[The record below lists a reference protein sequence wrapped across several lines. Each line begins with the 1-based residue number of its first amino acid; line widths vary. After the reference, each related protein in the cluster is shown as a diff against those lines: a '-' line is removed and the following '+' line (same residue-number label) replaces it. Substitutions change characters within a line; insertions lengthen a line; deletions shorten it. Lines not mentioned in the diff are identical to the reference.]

1 MKTAVFMGIIF
12 YSFTLLIH
20 FLIISKSIPF
30 TWVNGG
36 RSESFAEQLPITVIN
51 IVISIIGVV
60 FTLIVG
66 GIKLYKYKRVITV
79 ICWFFVVLWSVGFI
93 QQLFGTPFEKMVCSL
108 VLLIG
113 VISNLRMAIEK
124 NSPSKKPKWA
134 SWEVRLSPAACM
146 AFFH

>member
-12 YSFTLLIH
+12 YSLTILIH

-36 RSESFAEQLPITVIN
+36 RSESFAEQLPISVVN
-51 IVISIIGVV
+51 ILFSIIGVV

-66 GIKLYKYKRVITV
+66 RIKLYKYKRGITV
-79 ICWFFVVLWSVGFI
+79 ICWFFVVLWSFGFI

-124 NSPSKKPKWA
+124 K
-134 SWEVRLSPAACM
+134 
-146 AFFH
+146 

>member
-12 YSFTLLIH
+12 YSLTILIH

-36 RSESFAEQLPITVIN
+36 RSESFAEQLPISVIS

-66 GIKLYKYKRVITV
+66 SIKSYKYKRVITV
-79 ICWFFVVLWSVGFI
+79 ICWFLVVLWSFGFI

-113 VISNLRMAIEK
+113 VISNLRMANEK
-124 NSPSKKPKWA
+124 K
-134 SWEVRLSPAACM
+134 
-146 AFFH
+146 

>member
-12 YSFTLLIH
+12 YSLTILIH
-20 FLIISKSIPF
+20 VLIISGIIPF

-36 RSESFAEQLPITVIN
+36 RSESFATQLPI
-51 IVISIIGVV
+51 SIISTIIAIIGGV

-66 GIKLYKYKRVITV
+66 RNILYKYKRGITV
-79 ICWFFVVLWSVGFI
+79 ICWFFVVLWSFGFI

-108 VLLIG
+108 ILLLG

-124 NSPSKKPKWA
+124 NSNNN
-134 SWEVRLSPAACM
+134 
-146 AFFH
+146 

>member
-1 MKTAVFMGIIF
+1 MNTAVIMGIIF
-12 YSFTLLIH
+12 YSLTILIH

-36 RSESFAEQLPITVIN
+36 RSESFAEQLPISVIN
-51 IVISIIGVV
+51 IVISIIGAV
-60 FTLIVG
+60 FTLNVG
-66 GIKLYKYKRVITV
+66 RIKLYKYKRGITV
-79 ICWFFVVLWSVGFI
+79 ICWVFVVLWSFGFI

-124 NSPSKKPKWA
+124 K
-134 SWEVRLSPAACM
+134 
-146 AFFH
+146 

>member
-12 YSFTLLIH
+12 YSLTILIH

-36 RSESFAEQLPITVIN
+36 RSESFAKQLPITVMN

-66 GIKLYKYKRVITV
+66 RIKQYKYKRGITV
-79 ICWFFVVLWSVGFI
+79 ICWFFVVLWSFGFI
-93 QQLFGTPFEKMVCSL
+93 QQLFGTPFEKIVCSL

-113 VISNLRMAIEK
+113 VISHLRMAIEK
-124 NSPSKKPKWA
+124 K
-134 SWEVRLSPAACM
+134 
-146 AFFH
+146 

>member
-1 MKTAVFMGIIF
+1 MGIIF
-12 YSFTLLIH
+12 YSLTILIH
-20 FLIISKSIPF
+20 FLILIKSIPF

-36 RSESFAEQLPITVIN
+36 RSESFAEQLPISVIN

-66 GIKLYKYKRVITV
+66 RIKLYKYKRKITV
-79 ICWFFVVLWSVGFI
+79 ICWFFVVLWSFGFI

-124 NSPSKKPKWA
+124 K
-134 SWEVRLSPAACM
+134 
-146 AFFH
+146 

>member
-12 YSFTLLIH
+12 YSLTILIH
-20 FLIISKSIPF
+20 VLIITKIIPF

-51 IVISIIGVV
+51 IVISIIGLV
-60 FTLIVG
+60 FTVIVG
-66 GIKLYKYKRVITV
+66 RIKLYKYKRGITI
-79 ICWFFVVLWSVGFI
+79 ICWFFVVLWSFGFI

-113 VISNLRMAIEK
+113 VITNLRMAIEK
-124 NSPSKKPKWA
+124 K
-134 SWEVRLSPAACM
+134 
-146 AFFH
+146 

>member
-12 YSFTLLIH
+12 YSLTILIH

-66 GIKLYKYKRVITV
+66 RIKLYKYKRGITV
-79 ICWFFVVLWSVGFI
+79 ICWFFVVLWSFGFI

-124 NSPSKKPKWA
+124 K
-134 SWEVRLSPAACM
+134 
-146 AFFH
+146 

>member
-1 MKTAVFMGIIF
+1 MGIIF
-12 YSFTLLIH
+12 YSLTILIH
-20 FLIISKSIPF
+20 FLIISKGIPF

-36 RSESFAEQLPITVIN
+36 RSESFAEQLPISVIN
-51 IVISIIGVV
+51 FVISIIGVV

-66 GIKLYKYKRVITV
+66 RIKLYKYKRGITF
-79 ICWFFVVLWSVGFI
+79 ICWFFVVLWSIGFI

-124 NSPSKKPKWA
+124 K
-134 SWEVRLSPAACM
+134 
-146 AFFH
+146 

>member
-12 YSFTLLIH
+12 YSLTILIH

-36 RSESFAEQLPITVIN
+36 RSESFAEQLPISVIN

-66 GIKLYKYKRVITV
+66 RIKLYKYKRGITV
-79 ICWFFVVLWSVGFI
+79 ICWFFVVLWSFGFI

-124 NSPSKKPKWA
+124 NRCNNLINKF
-134 SWEVRLSPAACM
+134 VNNYT
-146 AFFH
+146 

>member
-12 YSFTLLIH
+12 YSLTILIH
-20 FLIISKSIPF
+20 VLIISKSIPF

-51 IVISIIGVV
+51 IVISIIGIV

-66 GIKLYKYKRVITV
+66 RVKLYKYKKAITV
-79 ICWFFVVLWSVGFI
+79 ICWFFVVLWSFGFI

-124 NSPSKKPKWA
+124 K
-134 SWEVRLSPAACM
+134 
-146 AFFH
+146 

>member
-12 YSFTLLIH
+12 YSLTILIH
-20 FLIISKSIPF
+20 LLIISKSIPF

-36 RSESFAEQLPITVIN
+36 RSESLAEQLPISFIN
-51 IVISIIGVV
+51 IGIAIIGGV

-66 GIKLYKYKRVITV
+66 RFKLDKYKRGITV
-79 ICWFFVVLWSVGFI
+79 ICWFFVVLWSFGFI
-93 QQLFGTPFEKMVCSL
+93 QQLFGTPFEKMVCSV

-124 NSPSKKPKWA
+124 N
-134 SWEVRLSPAACM
+134 
-146 AFFH
+146 

>member
-12 YSFTLLIH
+12 YSLTILIQ
-20 FLIISKSIPF
+20 FLIICKSIPY

-36 RSESFAEQLPITVIN
+36 RSESFAEHLPISVIN

-66 GIKLYKYKRVITV
+66 RIKLYKYKRVITV
-79 ICWFFVVLWSVGFI
+79 ICWFFVVLWSFGFI

-108 VLLIG
+108 VLFLG

-124 NSPSKKPKWA
+124 K
-134 SWEVRLSPAACM
+134 
-146 AFFH
+146 

>member
-1 MKTAVFMGIIF
+1 MLEKLRKINMRTAVFMGIIF
-12 YSFTLLIH
+12 YSLTILIH
-20 FLIISKSIPF
+20 ILIISKSIPF

-36 RSESFAEQLPITVIN
+36 RSESFAEQLPISIVN
-51 IVISIIGVV
+51 FVISIIGVV

-66 GIKLYKYKRVITV
+66 RIKRYKYKRGITV
-79 ICWFFVVLWSVGFI
+79 ICWFFVVLWSLGFI

-124 NSPSKKPKWA
+124 
-134 SWEVRLSPAACM
+134 R
-146 AFFH
+146 

>member
-12 YSFTLLIH
+12 YSLTILIH
-20 FLIISKSIPF
+20 FLIISKTIPF

-66 GIKLYKYKRVITV
+66 RDKLYKYKRGITV
-79 ICWFFVVLWSVGFI
+79 ICWFFVVLWSFGFI

-124 NSPSKKPKWA
+124 D
-134 SWEVRLSPAACM
+134 VTT
-146 AFFH
+146 

>member
-12 YSFTLLIH
+12 YSLTILIH

-36 RSESFAEQLPITVIN
+36 RSESFAEQLPISVIN

-66 GIKLYKYKRVITV
+66 RIKLYKYKRGITV
-79 ICWFFVVLWSVGFI
+79 ICWFFVVLWSFGFI
-93 QQLFGTPFEKMVCSL
+93 QQLFGTPFEKMVCSF
-108 VLLIG
+108 VLIIG

-124 NSPSKKPKWA
+124 K
-134 SWEVRLSPAACM
+134 
-146 AFFH
+146 

>member
-1 MKTAVFMGIIF
+1 MLEKLRKINMRTAVFMGIFF
-12 YSFTLLIH
+12 YSMTILIH

-36 RSESFAEQLPITVIN
+36 RSESFAEQLPISVIN

-66 GIKLYKYKRVITV
+66 RIKLYKYKRGITI
-79 ICWFFVVLWSVGFI
+79 ICWFFVVLWSFGFI

-124 NSPSKKPKWA
+124 G
-134 SWEVRLSPAACM
+134 
-146 AFFH
+146 

>member
-12 YSFTLLIH
+12 YSLTILIH

-36 RSESFAEQLPITVIN
+36 RSESFAEQLSISVIN

-66 GIKLYKYKRVITV
+66 RIKLYKYKRGIAV
-79 ICWFFVVLWSVGFI
+79 ICWFFVVLWSFGFI

-124 NSPSKKPKWA
+124 K
-134 SWEVRLSPAACM
+134 EM
-146 AFFH
+146 

>member
-12 YSFTLLIH
+12 YSLTILIH

-36 RSESFAEQLPITVIN
+36 RSESFAEQLPISVIN
-51 IVISIIGVV
+51 IVISIVGVV

-66 GIKLYKYKRVITV
+66 RIKLYKYKRGITV
-79 ICWFFVVLWSVGFI
+79 ICWFFVVLWSFGFI

-108 VLLIG
+108 VLLLG

-124 NSPSKKPKWA
+124 K
-134 SWEVRLSPAACM
+134 
-146 AFFH
+146 